1 MQHYR
6 RNVKDET
13 NVSAIHW
20 DLDAYIPSIASESP
34 ERLTPVSKSLRCF
47 CTYPVC
53 SLFSRR
59 FFILPHFCSCTVV
72 WVLKYITPD
81 LVGMLKCVYLVRN
94 CKAQRSIVRVA
105 LIQKHDKAQWQYS
118 FFCTMLS
125 AFIQEIHKAYHLST
139 LEPTSPAS
147 EIVAVG
153 IKTTLHLCTDWNS
166 KCAAK
171 SKKGM

>member
-59 FFILPHFCSCTVV
+59 FFILPHFYSYTVV

-81 LVGMLKCVYLVRN
+81 LVGLLKCIYLVRN
-94 CKAQRSIVRVA
+94 CKAWSSIVRVT
-105 LIQKHDKAQWQYS
+105 LTQKHDKARWQCS
-118 FFCTMLS
+118 CFAQCWVLS
-125 AFIQEIHKAYHLST
+125 SRKYIMPTIWVHLNP
-139 LEPTSPAS
+139 LPLLLRLLLL
-147 EIVAVG
+147 G
-153 IKTTLHLCTDWNS
+153 
-166 KCAAK
+166 
-171 SKKGM
+171 